1 MAKPKKYEK
10 TLYIRITKELKER
23 IEIEANKEN
32 IDPTDFV
39 RKILETNKKLRVME
53 KQKASNKIGPIL
65 YKPGTTE
72 PFRLSSSRIE
82 LYQQCKKC
90 FYLQMREG
98 IRQPSMFPFPYI
110 NVTVDNLLK
119 SEMDYFRAKQQP
131 HPIFEEHNLNLI
143 PYNQE

>member
-10 TLYIRITKELKER
+10 TLYIRITKELKDR

-32 IDPTDFV
+32 VDPTDLV
-39 RKILETNKKLRVME
+39 RKILETNKKLRVKD
-53 KQKASNKIGPIL
+53 KQKASNKMRQIL

-72 PFRLSSSRIE
+72 PFRLTSSRIE

-98 IRQPSMFPFPYI
+98 IRQPSMFPFPI
-110 NVTVDNLLK
+110 ISQTVDNLINK
-119 SEMDYFRAKQQP
+119 VN
-131 HPIFEEHNLNLI
+131 NLFIKHGL
-143 PYNQE
+143 